1 MMGRYFLNNPNTH
14 AASYRTRI
22 AKAARCIALI
32 DARALGPRT
41 ADLKPWRPGIDD
53 QADES
58 SNLSSSPGL
67 NDMFK

>member
-1 MMGRYFLNNPNTH
+1 MMGRYFLNNLNAH
-14 AASYRTRI
+14 AASYRARI

-41 ADLKPWRPGIDD
+41 ADLKPWRPGIDNH
-53 QADES
+53 AEKS

-67 NDMFK
+67 NATFK